1 MVESNGKSVSVKRN
15 LLRKSAFQ
23 NSVYFFHDNSI
34 KIKHM
39 VIISYVGLVFA
50 FLIIKGP
57 FQKDKN
63 RFDKI
68 LISIFVKLRVLLKL
82 TFNSM

>member
-50 FLIIKGP
+50 FPYNKRTLSK
-57 FQKDKN
+57 K
-63 RFDKI
+63 
-68 LISIFVKLRVLLKL
+68 
-82 TFNSM
+82 